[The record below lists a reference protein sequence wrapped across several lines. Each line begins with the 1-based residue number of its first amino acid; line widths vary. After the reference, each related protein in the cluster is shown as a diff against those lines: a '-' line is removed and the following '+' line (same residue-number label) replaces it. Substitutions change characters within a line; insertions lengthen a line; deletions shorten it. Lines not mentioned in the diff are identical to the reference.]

1 MWFSDEGKTRP
12 IDIGRKDWEIERE
25 REIREKMVL
34 GKDMELYMTSE
45 GNRIYWRG
53 FGKIQEGGMVEIG
66 FGMKG
71 GARKR

>member
-1 MWFSDEGKTRP
+1 M
-12 IDIGRKDWEIERE
+12 RE

-34 GKDMELYMTSE
+34 VKDMELYMTSE

-53 FGKIQEGGMVEIG
+53 FEKIQEGGMVEIG